1 MAQLPKMCPWESS
14 PLQSGQRVSLAI
26 GCPGMN
32 AAALQIAGC
41 HHTRQPMSLISDLA
55 MQRLALLPRGRAQ
68 LHSRSARPCSRDW
81 FMPSMQSIAT
91 HYLGPG
97 RHCPSMVCINV
108 CSQVHGQ

>member
-55 MQRLALLPRGRAQ
+55 MQRLALLPRGR
-68 LHSRSARPCSRDW
+68 DW